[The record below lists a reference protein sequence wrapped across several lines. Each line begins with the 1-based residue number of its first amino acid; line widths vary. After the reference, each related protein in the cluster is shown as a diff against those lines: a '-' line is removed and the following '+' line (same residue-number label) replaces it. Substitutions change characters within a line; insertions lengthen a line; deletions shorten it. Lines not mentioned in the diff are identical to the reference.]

1 MVNSIDSPKQYQVLD
16 QSGNMVLGTCMKC
29 HSDIMGPPHD
39 RGGDNTKTWHKYCNG
54 CLTLVRRAEKPG
66 KLKSDTRDSQPV
78 EDVNEDRDV
87 EGPKEGLKGT
97 SGQGEYDGLTTSN
110 ETSDPSGKKWKTIF
124 YGLGGTAVP
133 GTCRQC
139 NAEFLGPPTIR
150 KNVDTTKT
158 WFKLCGECNA
168 SQQRCKTSGSHS
180 TRRPQRVNIRVTEE
194 EDSGDED
201 VQSEGT
207 SAGDQVKHLINDL
220 DSLTTHAIVDDHQER
235 GMMLDVLRSLNEE
248 QMVTYNAIKLTNESM
263 RTLMEQHV
271 KTSSMIDTLLI
282 QLMENDSHGDKPK
295 EGAINAHTQLD
306 VKRHG
311 TSKVRIVKH
320 GYKVW

>member
-1 MVNSIDSPKQYQVLD
+1 M
-16 QSGNMVLGTCMKC
+16 
-29 HSDIMGPPHD
+29 
-39 RGGDNTKTWHKYCNG
+39 
-54 CLTLVRRAEKPG
+54 
-66 KLKSDTRDSQPV
+66 
-78 EDVNEDRDV
+78 
-87 EGPKEGLKGT
+87 EGPKGGLKGT
-97 SGQGEYDGLTTSN
+97 SRQGEYDGLTTSN

-168 SQQRCKTSGSHS
+168 SQQRCNTSGSHN
-180 TRRPQRVNIRVTEE
+180 TRRPQQVNIRVTEE

-207 SAGDQVKHLINDL
+207 SDGDQVEHLINDL

-235 GMMLDVLRSLNEE
+235 EMMLDVLRSLNEE
-248 QMVTYNAIKLTNESM
+248 QVVTYNAIKLTNESM

-271 KTSSMIDTLLI
+271 KTSSMINTLLI
-282 QLMENDSHGDKPK
+282 KMIENDDHSDKTK
-295 EGAINAHTQLD
+295 EGAIIDHTQSA
-306 VKRHG
+306 VKGHG
-311 TSKVRIVKH
+311 TSKERIVKH
-320 GYKVW
+320 DYTVW